1 MRRPGGFILAE
12 LLISIVILAGVIAG
26 FGETMNAVGKIN
38 HYQLARQRCL
48 SAAEAQLDSIAATG
62 LAIPAADV
70 QRLWPGTKTTVT
82 RQPGKGEWAGLELAE
97 AGASM
102 TALGQPV
109 SVTLKRYIHAE
120 GKP

>member
-1 MRRPGGFILAE
+1 MSRPRGFILAE
-12 LLISIVILAGVIAG
+12 LLISIVILAGVIIG
-26 FGETMNAVGKIN
+26 FGETMNAIGKIN

-62 LAIPAADV
+62 EAIGDADV
-70 QRLWPGTKTTVT
+70 QRLWPGMKTTVT
-82 RQPGKGEWAGLELAE
+82 REPGEGEWAGLRLVE
-97 AGASM
+97 ARASM

-109 SVTLKRYIHAE
+109 SVTLKRYVSAG